1 MERIKLRHREKLR
14 KILRVRLRHREK
26 LNFIPEWTG
35 SIEGYAVNHIKKHLW
50 RMRNKYEFEDLYQEA
65 FIAFDQVKKHYP
77 YVRTPQHFMALYKTT
92 LWHHFVDLGTALTKK
107 AHTCFCELG
116 EDLDAPDWE
125 SGVEANCFSADDV
138 ELVLQMQDAPALL
151 IPIFQHFC
159 DVEEVQRLLDHNDI
173 EVIQSDLSARKKCKS
188 IKMDFHT
195 LQGDELYW
203 EIIRRYVCKMK
214 GQDYHK
220 KKSFQVP
227 ISLKNRISIKQ
238 LLLRWYHGKNIQ
250 S

>member
-1 MERIKLRHREKLR
+1 MERAKLRLGKRNR
-14 KILRVRLRHREK
+14 
-26 LNFIPEWTG
+26 LNFIPEWNA
-35 SIEGYAVNHIKKHLW
+35 SIEGYTVNYIKKHLW

-65 FIAFDQVKKHYP
+65 FLAFDQVKTKYP
-77 YVRTPQHFMALYKTT
+77 HIRTPQHFMAMYKIR
-92 LWHHFVDLGTALTKK
+92 LFHHFCDLGNDLKK
-107 AHTCFCELG
+107 KTHTCFCELG
-116 EDLDAPDWE
+116 EDLDAPDCE
-125 SGVEANCFSADDV
+125 SGLEASCFSADDV
-138 ELVLQMQDAPALL
+138 ELVLQMQDAPSLL

-159 DVEEVQRLLDHNDI
+159 DVEEVQRLLDCNDI
-173 EVIQSDLSARKKCKS
+173 EVIQSDISTRKKCKS

-227 ISLKNRISIKQ
+227 IALKNSISIKQ
-238 LLLRWYHGKNIQ
+238 LLLRWYHGKNVHG
-250 S
+250 